1 VWVATAVLGL
11 ALFRWLPLTSTF
23 LWWGAGALVIASVAA
38 GGAVD
43 NSDYDYVSES
53 DFSTLYHYDSSYSGY
68 YELEQDSS
76 ASVLFEEDYDGEY
89 TRAEGEVD
97 YDYTGH
103 DNIEILAAPVHV
115 LSALCLVRALSR
127 RRPSPL
133 AAACGLTLAGLGVG
147 WLAFGSEDQIGVF
160 SVAWGLAVLV
170 AVVQDIRARRN
181 APPRARRRLRFVT
194 AD

>member
-43 NSDYDYVSES
+43 KSDYDYVSES
-53 DFSTLYHYDSSYSGY
+53 DFSTLYYYDSSYSGY

-89 TRAEGEVD
+89 TRAEGRSRLRL
-97 YDYTGH
+97 H
-103 DNIEILAAPVHV
+103 
-115 LSALCLVRALSR
+115 RARQHRDPRRSR
-127 RRPSPL
+127 PCPQRAVPGPGAEPSTPL
-133 AAACGLTLAGLGVG
+133 APRGGLWPHPGRSGSRLAG
-147 WLAFGSEDQIGVF
+147 
-160 SVAWGLAVLV
+160 
-170 AVVQDIRARRN
+170 
-181 APPRARRRLRFVT
+181 PR
-194 AD
+194 